1 MSGAE
6 DIMKLQI
13 IVGSTRPGRLA
24 RPVADWAAEA
34 AEKHGGFEVELVD
47 LVDYGLPLLDEPGPP
62 RMGRYEHEHTRR
74 WSAKIKE
81 ADAFVFVTP
90 EYNYGPSV
98 SLLNAVDYLHNEW
111 LYAPVG
117 FVSYGGIAGGLRS
130 VQVMKQVVT
139 TVRMMPI
146 PEGVAIP
153 FVMQHV
159 KAGVFDPPPPVTG
172 SVAPMLTELARWA
185 NVLRPLRTAPPPP
198 PPPLPG
204 PATAPPGSAPAPG
217 PPGADTGPSRTS

>member
-1 MSGAE
+1 MDGS
-6 DIMKLQI
+6 MRLQV
-13 IVGSTRPGRLA
+13 IVGSTRPGRMALPIA
-24 RPVADWAAEA
+24 EWAAKA
-34 AEKHGGFEVELVD
+34 AAAHGGFEVELVD
-47 LVDYGLPLLDEPGPP
+47 LVDYALPVLDEPGHP
-62 RMGRYEHEHTRR
+62 RMARYVHDHTRR
-74 WSAKIKE
+74 WSAKISE

-111 LYAPVG
+111 RYAPVG

-130 VQVMKQVVT
+130 VQAMKQVVT

-159 KAGVFDPPPPVTG
+159 AGEVFTPPPAVAG
-172 SVAPMLTELARWA
+172 SLAPMLSELARWA
-185 NVLRPLRTAPPPP
+185 EALRPLRSSTPPAPPP
-198 PPPLPG
+198 PPPLPR
-204 PATAPPGSAPAPG
+204 P
-217 PPGADTGPSRTS
+217 

>member
-1 MSGAE
+1 MEGT
-6 DIMKLQI
+6 IKLQV
-13 IVGSTRPGRLA
+13 IVGSTRPGRMALPIA
-24 RPVADWAAEA
+24 EWAAKA
-34 AEKHGGFEVELVD
+34 AAAHGGFEVELVD
-47 LVDYGLPLLDEPGPP
+47 LVDYALPVLDEPGHP

-74 WSAKIKE
+74 WSAKISE

-111 LYAPVG
+111 RYAPVG

-130 VQVMKQVVT
+130 VQAMKQVVT

-159 KAGVFDPPPPVTG
+159 EGGVFTPPPVVAG
-172 SVAPMLTELARWA
+172 SVAPMLAELARWA
-185 NVLRPLRTAPPPP
+185 EALRSLRSSPPPAPPPP
-198 PPPLPG
+198 PRP
-204 PATAPPGSAPAPG
+204 
-217 PPGADTGPSRTS
+217 

>member
-1 MSGAE
+1 MSST
-6 DIMKLQI
+6 DSTVKLQV

-24 RPVADWAAEA
+24 RPVADWSVEA
-34 AEKHGGFEVELVD
+34 AEKYGGFEVELVD
-47 LVDYGLPLLDEPGPP
+47 LADYALPLLDEPGPP

-90 EYNYGPSV
+90 EYNYGPSP

-130 VQVMKQVVT
+130 VQVMKQIVT
-139 TVRMMPI
+139 TLRMMPI
-146 PEGVAIP
+146 PDGVAVP

-159 KAGVFDPPPPVTG
+159 QDGVFTPPPPVAD
-172 SVAPMLTELARWA
+172 SVAPMLSELARWA
-185 NVLRPLRTAPPPP
+185 EVLRPLRQGPPPP
-198 PPPLPG
+198 PPRLPG
-204 PATAPPGSAPAPG
+204 PAAPMSGPG
-217 PPGADTGPSRTS
+217 PTPGPGPGPGPRR